1 MVAQPAVQASDAH
14 RRASTGPPPP
24 MSAVDR
30 LDNFLPDVTEW
41 RRDLHR
47 HPELQYELPRTAA
60 FVAGKLREFGVDEV
74 HEGIGRSGVVGL
86 VFGRSRR
93 SGHVVGLRADMD
105 ALPIIEASGAEWAS
119 TSVGRMHACG
129 HDGHTAMLLGAAR
142 ALADSRDFDG
152 TVALIFQPAE
162 EGGAGALAMI
172 EDGMMERFGI
182 ERVYGMHNLPGL
194 PVGQFAIRPGP
205 IMACADQFD
214 LTVTGRGGHAAM
226 PHLGVDTMVVACE
239 IVVALQTIA
248 SRSVSPI
255 ESLVITVTTLAV
267 DGDAYNVI
275 PNEVRLRG
283 TVRAFDESVRLL
295 AKRRIGEIAAGVATA
310 HGATAALDYEDGYPP
325 TVNDADETAFVAEV
339 ARAVAGSERVD
350 ADKEPTMGAE
360 DFSYM
365 LNVRPGAFIF
375 CGNGDSASLHHP
387 EYDFDDEATRHG
399 CAYWL
404 TLVEKAL
411 PRPA

>member
-1 MVAQPAVQASDAH
+1 
-14 RRASTGPPPP
+14 
-24 MSAVDR
+24 MSAADR
-30 LDNFLPDVTEW
+30 LDNVLPDVTEW
-41 RRDLHR
+41 RRELHR

-74 HEGIGRSGVVGL
+74 VEGIGRSGVVGL
-86 VFGRSRR
+86 VHGRSRE
-93 SGHVVGLRADMD
+93 SGRVVGLRADMD
-105 ALPIIEASGAEWAS
+105 ALPIVEASGAEWAS
-119 TSVGRMHACG
+119 TSAGRMHACG

-172 EDGMMERFGI
+172 EDGLMERFGV

-194 PVGQFAIRPGP
+194 PVGEFAIRPGP

-226 PHLGVDTMVVACE
+226 PHLCVDAMVVACE

-255 ESLVITVTTLAV
+255 EPLVITVTTMAV

-283 TVRAFDESVRLL
+283 TVRAFEESVRLL

-325 TVNDADETAFVAEV
+325 TVNDADETAFVADV

-375 CGNGDSASLHHP
+375 CGNGDSAALHHP